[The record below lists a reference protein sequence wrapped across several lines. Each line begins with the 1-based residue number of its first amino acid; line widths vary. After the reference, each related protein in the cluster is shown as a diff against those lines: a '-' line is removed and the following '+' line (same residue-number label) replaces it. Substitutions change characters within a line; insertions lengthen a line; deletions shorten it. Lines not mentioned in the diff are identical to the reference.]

1 MCELTRMSDKEI
13 RDLDTKI
20 KRFEKE
26 NKETWAKMGDIFKR
40 SAQGKE
46 DPKFKEESK
55 IYVMK
60 KDHILKLLEDKTRL
74 EALRNKAR
82 EEEVKQQLRK
92 AEKIV
97 STKNPMHFKE
107 EEPKTPPGCV
117 GASCTIAGK
126 RRLKRRKTH
135 KRRWASRTTLRRY

>member
-1 MCELTRMSDKEI
+1 MCEITRMSDKEI

-74 EALRNKAR
+74 EALRNKAK

-107 EEPKTPPGCV
+107 EEPMTTPGCV